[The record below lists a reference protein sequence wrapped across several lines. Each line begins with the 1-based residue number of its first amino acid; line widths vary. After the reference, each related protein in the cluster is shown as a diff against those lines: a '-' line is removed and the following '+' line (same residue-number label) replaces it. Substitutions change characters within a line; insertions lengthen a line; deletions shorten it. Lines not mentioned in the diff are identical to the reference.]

1 MKPLLN
7 IAHRG
12 ASGHAPENTLAA
24 FKKAMQLGAHM
35 IELDLHLSLDGQL
48 MVIHDRCLKRTTG
61 HPGSVNKLPL
71 RTLKTLDAGSWF
83 DPHYRGEQIPR
94 LQEVFD
100 LVGDRVRLNI
110 EIKKGFRTYPGLEG
124 KLLGCLDQYQQNP
137 PSLISSFDESI
148 LQKIHRQDTRIPIG
162 YLFER
167 GTASQTIRKALKLD
181 AVSVHGPARVM
192 SEDLI
197 RKAHGEGL
205 QIYVYTVNELKEMR
219 YWIEQGVDGIF
230 TNYPDRLASLL
241 GDT

>member
-1 MKPLLN
+1 MKSFLN

-24 FKKAMQLGAHM
+24 FKKAIQLDAHM

-48 MVIHDRCLKRTTG
+48 MVIHDRSLKRTTG
-61 HPGSVNKLPL
+61 HPGSVNELPL

-83 DPHYRGEQIPR
+83 DPCYRGEQIPT

-110 EIKKGFRTYPGLEG
+110 EIKKGFRTYQGLEE
-124 KLLGCLDQYQQNP
+124 KLLGVLDRYKQSSS
-137 PSLISSFDESI
+137 SLISSFDESV
-148 LQKIHRQDTRIPIG
+148 LQEIRRQDTRIPIG
-162 YLFER
+162 YLSER
-167 GTASQTIRKALKLD
+167 GTASQMIHRALKLG
-181 AVSVHGPARVM
+181 AVSVHGPAKVI

-197 RKAHGEGL
+197 RTAHGEGL
-205 QIYVYTVNELKEMR
+205 QVYVYTVNALQEMR
-219 YWIEQGVDGIF
+219 YWIEQGADGIF

-241 GDT
+241 GDA